1 MSWFARSIAN
11 SLNLHDEEDDRVNH
25 PSKSTPSS
33 PRGVKED
40 LSEITQ
46 TLSRQFWGV
55 ASFLAPPPDPNS
67 DPGRVDLRRD
77 DMGRV
82 DSGEDGDE
90 GVGIMGI
97 RSDLFEIGG
106 RFRSGLSKLSGNI
119 KVAEMAKM
127 ATEYLNK
134 AVEEKNE
141 EAAKGV
147 VGVSEDVVAF
157 AKDVAMHPETWLDFP
172 LPEDDGDVEEGF
184 DMSDAQQEHAL
195 AVERLAPRLAAL
207 RMELCPEHISES
219 FFWKIYFV
227 LLHPKLDKED
237 AVLLSTPQVMEARAL
252 LTSELQ
258 NRSKAKQNN
267 NLTTSVDQIN
277 DSSSLQHEV
286 SLFVPSGA
294 PENATQNVEV
304 PKSGA
309 STESCDYVMEKHP
322 SSIDIEVVEKS
333 AREDE
338 DDDDDA
344 DDWLK
349 EEETSELGK
358 GATETT
364 IPIDNDEDV
373 SFSDLEDDDED
384 APSTLKKVNYT
395 SDKDSPEW
403 VQL

>member
-1 MSWFARSIAN
+1 
-11 SLNLHDEEDDRVNH
+11 
-25 PSKSTPSS
+25 
-33 PRGVKED
+33 
-40 LSEITQ
+40 
-46 TLSRQFWGV
+46 
-55 ASFLAPPPDPNS
+55 
-67 DPGRVDLRRD
+67 
-77 DMGRV
+77 
-82 DSGEDGDE
+82 
-90 GVGIMGI
+90 
-97 RSDLFEIGG
+97 
-106 RFRSGLSKLSGNI
+106 
-119 KVAEMAKM
+119 
-127 ATEYLNK
+127 
-134 AVEEKNE
+134 
-141 EAAKGV
+141 
-147 VGVSEDVVAF
+147 
-157 AKDVAMHPETWLDFP
+157 
-172 LPEDDGDVEEGF
+172 
-184 DMSDAQQEHAL
+184 MSDAQQEHAL

-258 NRSKAKQNN
+258 NHSKAKQDN

-309 STESCDYVMEKHP
+309 STESGDYVMEKHP

-333 AREDE
+333 ATSSTSADSQPDEHPIPPSEIQIVDKSVIEVEHNDRNKDRNVQSGPSYAWESREDE
-338 DDDDDA
+338 DDDA